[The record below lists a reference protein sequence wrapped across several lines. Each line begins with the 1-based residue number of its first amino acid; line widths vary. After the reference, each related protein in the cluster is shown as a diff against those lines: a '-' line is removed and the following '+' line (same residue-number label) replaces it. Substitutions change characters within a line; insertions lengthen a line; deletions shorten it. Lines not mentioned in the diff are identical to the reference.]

1 MSGNIANILTVIY
14 VIIAVIAIIA
24 VIIVTR
30 KKIKKQFTDTLMNLE
45 RDKNLIISGS
55 ILAELNKV
63 ESLINNVELEEKY
76 NYWKS
81 LFKQIKDEEVPKI
94 TDELIAA
101 EELIKTGT
109 NEVINERLALIEFDI
124 FVVKSRSTDLLNSIK
139 DITLSEQ
146 KNREIVTK
154 LKTEYRTIF
163 LQYNNNNKEDYAMIQ
178 NPLELQFENVDKLFS
193 AFELAMQNNVYSEV
207 GKIVKALDDTIGN
220 LKIVIEEAPSIILMG
235 TEMIPKRIE
244 DVHKI
249 SQKMISEGYNL
260 DYLKLD
266 YNIAEAEKKVA
277 DVFDRLKVLN
287 LEDSIFELRTILDY
301 FDKLYSDFDKE
312 KISKKVFDEYIRSVI
327 LRARK
332 IKKIIQNLAAR
343 IQDIKYSYDLSDKE
357 VQVISELDSEADACI
372 DAYEECMNK
381 FRAKNTAYSRLTKEM
396 ENINERLNKTEDK
409 LSYTL
414 QSLGSY
420 HEDEVR
426 AHEQKEEIKN
436 LMRQAREH
444 MLSYKL
450 PVIPKDYLVQY
461 EEAVEAIREMAI
473 ELEKKPIQIKQLN
486 TRVDTARDLSLKVVQ
501 TSINTVKTASMA
513 ESAIVYGNRYRALNS
528 SIDNGL
534 SKAERL
540 FFKGEFN
547 ASLTEAI
554 KSINVVEP
562 GIQQRLLE
570 AYRNESVK

>member
-1 MSGNIANILTVIY
+1 MSANVINLIMIIY
-14 VIIAVIAIIA
+14 VVIVIIAIIA
-24 VIIVTR
+24 IILVTK
-30 KKIKKQFTDTLMNLE
+30 KKIKKQFVDTLTNLE

-63 ESLINNVELEEKY
+63 ESLINNKELEEKY

-81 LFKQIKDEEVPKI
+81 IFKSIKDNDVPKI
-94 TDELIAA
+94 TDDLIDA
-101 EELIKTGT
+101 EELIKVGS

-124 FVVKSRSTDLLNSIK
+124 FVVKSKANDLLNAIK
-139 DITLSEQ
+139 EITLSEQ

-178 NPLELQFENVDKLFS
+178 NPLELQFENTDKLFS

-244 DVHKI
+244 DINKI

-266 YNIAEAEKKVA
+266 YNISEAEKKVA

-312 KISKKVFDEYIRSVI
+312 KISKKLFDEYIRSVI

-332 IKKIIQNLAAR
+332 IKKIVQNLSSK
-343 IQDIKYSYDLSDKE
+343 IQEIKYSYDLTDDDIKVIGELDKE
-357 VQVISELDSEADACI
+357 ANECAE
-372 DAYEECMNK
+372 AYEVVMNN
-381 FRAKNTAYSRLTKEM
+381 FRSKSFAYSKLTKEM
-396 ENINERLNKTEDK
+396 EVINDRLNKAEDK

-414 QSLGSY
+414 RSLDSL
-420 HEDEVR
+420 HEDAVR
-426 AHEQKEEIKN
+426 AHEQKDEIKN

-444 MLSYKL
+444 ILSYKL
-450 PVIPKDYLVQY
+450 PVIPNSYMIQY
-461 EEAVEAIREMAI
+461 EEAVDSIREMAL
-473 ELEKKPIQIKQLN
+473 ELEKKPISIKVLN
-486 TRVDTARDLSLKVVQ
+486 MRVDTARDLSLKVVQ

-513 ESAIVYGNRYRALNS
+513 ESAIVYGNRYRAINS
-528 SIDNGL
+528 NIDNGL

-547 ASLTEAI
+547 AALTEAI

-570 AYRNESVK
+570 AYRNENVK

>member
-1 MSGNIANILTVIY
+1 MSANIANLIMIIY
-14 VIIAVIAIIA
+14 VVIVIIAIIA
-24 VIIVTR
+24 IILVTK
-30 KKIKKQFTDTLMNLE
+30 KKIKKQFVDTLTNLE

-63 ESLINNVELEEKY
+63 ESLINNKELEEKY

-81 LFKQIKDEEVPKI
+81 LFKNIKDNDVPKI
-94 TDELIAA
+94 TDDLIDA
-101 EELIKTGT
+101 EELIKVGS

-124 FVVKSRSTDLLNSIK
+124 FVVKSKANDLLNAIK
-139 DITLSEQ
+139 EITLSEQ

-178 NPLELQFENVDKLFS
+178 NPLELQFENTDKLFS

-220 LKIVIEEAPSIILMG
+220 LKVVIDEAPSIILMG

-244 DVHKI
+244 DINKI

-266 YNIAEAEKKVA
+266 YNIQEAEKKVA

-301 FDKLYSDFDKE
+301 FDKLYSDFEKE
-312 KISKKVFDEYIRSVI
+312 KIAKKLFDEYIRSVI

-332 IKKIIQNLAAR
+332 IKKIVQNLSGK
-343 IQDIKYSYDLSDKE
+343 IQEIKYSYDLTDDDIK
-357 VQVISELDSEADACI
+357 VISELDKEANECA
-372 DAYEECMNK
+372 DAYEVVMNN
-381 FRAKNTAYSRLTKEM
+381 FRSKNFAYSKLTKEM
-396 ENINERLNKTEDK
+396 EVINDRLNKAEDK

-414 QSLGSY
+414 RSLDSL
-420 HEDEVR
+420 HEDAVR
-426 AHEQKEEIKN
+426 AHEQKDEIKN

-444 MLSYKL
+444 ILSYKL
-450 PVIPKDYLVQY
+450 PVIPNSYMVQY
-461 EEAVEAIREMAI
+461 EEAVDSIREMAL
-473 ELEKKPIQIKQLN
+473 ELEKKPISIKVLN
-486 TRVDTARDLSLKVVQ
+486 MRVDTARDLSLKVVQ
-501 TSINTVKTASMA
+501 SSINIVKTASMA
-513 ESAIVYGNRYRALNS
+513 ESAIVYGNRYRAINS

-534 SKAERL
+534 TKAERL

-547 ASLTEAI
+547 AALTEAI

-570 AYRNESVK
+570 AYRNENVK